1 MRTSSRGREGRR
13 RHSLRPPG
21 PTGVEV
27 MKRDPKPQHVPPD
40 VKKINWFGREVI
52 VIDNHGRRGRPS
64 RFTAAQIAEF
74 RSAAEATPIAE
85 LARRHGV
92 SRQLMSY
99 LIYGRRSPNPPK
111 PGTPRGRWTA
121 KEDQLVRTLPTAA
134 VVARTGRSVSAVR
147 ARRQQFGIA
156 TVRHFTPREDRI
168 ILRLP
173 TPKAAAKT
181 GRAPTSINNRRY
193 RLRRRAVE
201 ANAKS
206 KK

>member
-1 MRTSSRGREGRR
+1 MKHDRE
-13 RHSLRPPG
+13 SQP
-21 PTGVEV
+21 
-27 MKRDPKPQHVPPD
+27 VPAD
-40 VKKINWFGREVI
+40 VRKINWFGREVL

-64 RFTAAQIAEF
+64 RFSAAQIADF
-74 RSAAEATPIAE
+74 RIAAETTPIAE

-121 KEDQLVRTLPTAA
+121 KEDKLVRTLRTAE
-134 VVARTGRSVSAVR
+134 VVARTGRSASAVQ
-147 ARRQQFGIA
+147 ARRRQLGIS

-173 TPKAAAKT
+173 TPEAAAKT
-181 GRAPTSINNRRY
+181 GRSRKSINERRY
-193 RLRRRAVE
+193 RLRKSA
-201 ANAKS
+201 AGPNAGRVK
-206 KK
+206 